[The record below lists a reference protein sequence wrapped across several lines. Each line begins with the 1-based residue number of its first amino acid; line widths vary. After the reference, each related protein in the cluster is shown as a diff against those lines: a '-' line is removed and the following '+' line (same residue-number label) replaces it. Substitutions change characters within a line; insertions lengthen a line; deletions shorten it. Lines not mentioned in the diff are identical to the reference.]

1 MNIEQNPSR
10 SVPNDDIAKLSFY
23 LENIGS
29 CIPGA
34 IDAAYI
40 QYKLFGSF
48 SQETKEA
55 IVKICEIME
64 PSILENNAI
73 KQVNKCDIEAT
84 GSDCETAFI
93 PLTERINLSIVNNSE
108 QVAGLNLVNRQVIK
122 IMIYTEN
129 WLQKY
134 YITPLQK
141 MKQKFARIQE
151 PPRRNVAPP
160 PSLPTNH
167 QDQYVLLNPNE
178 SELSHNPPP
187 PKNRKSQEY
196 SSLNYIGIFFL
207 IAVFSVLGL
216 FYTLFFLRKN
226 VPTKKLLCWICVPAL
241 LVNALAIYELVQFGF
256 IDFGGLVGKVASM
269 LHR

>member
-1 MNIEQNPSR
+1 MNIEQNTSR

-34 IDAAYI
+34 IDAAYT

-73 KQVNKCDIEAT
+73 KQVNKCDIEAM
-84 GSDCETAFI
+84 GGDDETAFI
-93 PLTERINLSIVNNSE
+93 PLTERINLPIVNNSE
-108 QVAGLNLVNRQVIK
+108 QVAGLHLANRQVIK

-141 MKQKFARIQE
+141 MKKKFARINE
-151 PPRRNVAPP
+151 PPRRNVNTQPT
-160 PSLPTNH
+160 LPTNH

-178 SELSHNPPP
+178 SEVSHNPIPNN
-187 PKNRKSQEY
+187 KKSQEY
-196 SSLNYIGIFFL
+196 SSLDYIGIFFL
-207 IAVFSVLGL
+207 IAVFGVLGL

-241 LVNALAIYELVQFGF
+241 LFNALAIYELVQFGF

>member
-1 MNIEQNPSR
+1 MNNEQNTSR
-10 SVPNDDIAKLSFY
+10 SVPKDDIAKLSFY

-34 IDAAYI
+34 IDAAYT

-64 PSILENNAI
+64 PSVLVNNAL
-73 KQVNKCDIEAT
+73 KQVNKCDIEST
-84 GSDCETAFI
+84 DKDCENAFI
-93 PLTERINLSIVNNSE
+93 AFTERINLSIVNNSE
-108 QVAGLNLVNRQVIK
+108 QVAGLNLANRQVIK
-122 IMIYTEN
+122 MMIYTEN

-134 YITPLQK
+134 YTTPLQK

-151 PPRRNVAPP
+151 PPRRNVNTQPN
-160 PSLPTNH
+160 LPTNH

-178 SELSHNPPP
+178 SELSHNPAPN
-187 PKNRKSQEY
+187 KKKKQEY
-196 SSLNYIGIFFL
+196 SSLNYIGIFLL

-216 FYTLFFLRKN
+216 FYSLFFLRKN

-241 LVNALAIYELVQFGF
+241 LVNTLAIYELVQFGF

-269 LHR
+269 LHK